1 MTLQEVL
8 STTDELKA
16 NMMSEATKIRFIS
29 EIEGR
34 VHQEIL
40 MKHEHTEEEET
51 LPVYDDN
58 TDPSTMMLVPAPY
71 DMLYVYW
78 LMSKIDMLNQEPE
91 KEYNNMARFEKAYGE
106 LCDYWRREHMPITP
120 VQQFYF

>member
-16 NMMSEATKIRFIS
+16 NMMSTATKIRFIS

-40 MKHEHTEEEET
+40 MKHQHTEEEET

-58 TDPSTMMLVPAPY
+58 TDLSTTMLVPAPY

-78 LMSKIDMLNQEPE
+78 LMSKIDMLNQETD
-91 KEYNNMARFEKAYGE
+91 KEYNNSVRFDKAWNE
-106 LCDYWRREHMPITP
+106 FSDYWTREHMPLQPADYKI
-120 VQQFYF
+120 

>member
-16 NMMSEATKIRFIS
+16 NMMSTATKVRFIS

-40 MKHEHTEEEET
+40 MKHQHTEEEET

-58 TDPSTMMLVPAPY
+58 TDLSTTMLVPAPY

-78 LMSKIDMLNQEPE
+78 LMSKIDISKTELLMFDQFTWNYNLLGENVGKAGRAG
-91 KEYNNMARFEKAYGE
+91 KELA
-106 LCDYWRREHMPITP
+106 
-120 VQQFYF
+120 

>member
-78 LMSKIDMLNQEPE
+78 LMSKIDMLNQEPD
-91 KEYNNMARFEKAYGE
+91 KEYNNSVRFDKAWNE
-106 LCDYWRREHMPITP
+106 FSDYWTREHMPLQPADYRI
-120 VQQFYF
+120 

>member
-16 NMMSEATKIRFIS
+16 NMMSTATKIRFIS

-40 MKHEHTEEEET
+40 MKHQHTEEEET

-58 TDPSTMMLVPAPY
+58 TDLSTTMLVPAPY

-78 LMSKIDMLNQEPE
+78 LMSKIDMLNQEPD
-91 KEYNNMARFEKAYGE
+91 KEYNNSVRFDKAWNE
-106 LCDYWRREHMPITP
+106 FSDYWTREHMPLQPADYKI
-120 VQQFYF
+120 

>member
-58 TDPSTMMLVPAPY
+58 TDPSTTMLVPAPY

-91 KEYNNMARFEKAYGE
+91 KEYNNSVRFDKAWNE
-106 LCDYWRREHMPITP
+106 FSDYWTREHMPLQPADYRI
-120 VQQFYF
+120 